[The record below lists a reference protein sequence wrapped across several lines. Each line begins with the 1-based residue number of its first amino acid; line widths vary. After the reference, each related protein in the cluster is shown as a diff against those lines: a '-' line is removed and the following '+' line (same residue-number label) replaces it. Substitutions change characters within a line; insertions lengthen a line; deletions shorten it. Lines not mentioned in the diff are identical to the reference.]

1 MGYENKMLRGVA
13 RNDASPD
20 DLSRSTIEKPWIAVV
35 ETFAIGGGCQ
45 HLLVMDYVLADAA
58 AYLALPARKE
68 AIIPGMAN
76 LRLPRFTVIGLLAR
90 PLCTAAG

>member
-1 MGYENKMLRGVA
+1 MERKQGIGRSGTSFPIDIHFLLETGRLAGRRTAVGVA

-45 HLLVMDYVLADAA
+45 HLLVMDYVLADAHDRW
-58 AYLALPARKE
+58 P
-68 AIIPGMAN
+68 
-76 LRLPRFTVIGLLAR
+76 
-90 PLCTAAG
+90 